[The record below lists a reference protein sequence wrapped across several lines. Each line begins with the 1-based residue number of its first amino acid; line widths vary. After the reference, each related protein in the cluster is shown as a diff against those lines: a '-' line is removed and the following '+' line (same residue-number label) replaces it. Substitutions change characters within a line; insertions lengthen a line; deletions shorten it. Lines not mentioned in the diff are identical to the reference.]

1 MAGTYRHQTLIDAPI
16 EDVWAVISD
25 PLTHPDWWPDVVAVR
40 IEEPLVEGGEYIRS
54 SKLLPFRDAAEA
66 VWVAER
72 LEDLKEARFRCRV
85 SGTWAHFKLT
95 PAQAETFVELETGMS
110 WLMRPTMPIVPAT
123 AVRPSSSGRP
133 AATSAPNASSR
144 ISRVMG
150 SDSVSAFWRS
160 VSNAAM
166 SSFSELASPN
176 WAT

>member
-1 MAGTYRHQTLIDAPI
+1 MAGTYRHQALIEAPI

-54 SKLLPFRDAAEA
+54 SRLLPFRDAAEA

-95 PAQAETFVELETGMS
+95 PAQAETFVELETGMD
-110 WLMRPTMPIVPAT
+110 PTRLRWRLVK
-123 AVRPSSSGRP
+123 
-133 AATSAPNASSR
+133 ATS
-144 ISRVMG
+144 G
-150 SDSVSAFWRS
+150 SYFKGWILDVLDALPEEVVARQL
-160 VSNAAM
+160 AAR
-166 SSFSELASPN
+166 E
-176 WAT
+176 